1 MQRSHYTRTLN
12 VDVENCRELLLADM
26 IEDRAS
32 ATQFFSKYCEGAL
45 KEHWDV
51 AHLANWKLD
60 MSGASTSQSIGF
72 RNTDLI
78 VIFAP
83 HYVSTHAIGRTL
95 VEIPFNAASRFLT
108 DRVIDLLVGPHQDAD
123 TMATSEPSP
132 SRPIRLSGPINA
144 S

>member
-32 ATQFFSKYCEGAL
+32 ATLFFSKYCEEAL
-45 KEHWDV
+45 KAHWDV
-51 AHLANWKLD
+51 AHLAKWKLD
-60 MSGASTSQSIGF
+60 MSGASASQSIGF
-72 RNTDLI
+72 RNTDMI

-83 HYVSTHAIGRTL
+83 HYVGSHAIGRAL

-108 DRVIDLLVGPHQDAD
+108 DRIIELWIGPHRNTD
-123 TMATSEPSP
+123 
-132 SRPIRLSGPINA
+132 PI
-144 S
+144 